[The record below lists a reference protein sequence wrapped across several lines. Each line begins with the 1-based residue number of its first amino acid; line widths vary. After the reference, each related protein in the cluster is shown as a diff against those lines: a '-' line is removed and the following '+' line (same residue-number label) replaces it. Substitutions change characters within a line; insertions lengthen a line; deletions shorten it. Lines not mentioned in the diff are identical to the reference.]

1 MVFNRVYVV
10 TSSSVKLEETKAHMR
25 LYGLECIS
33 HTPFPEGADSEALMR
48 ALVEGDPS
56 ALAALREESVLL
68 AADRA
73 GRAEM
78 VHLERVW
85 HSSTLL
91 AVYRGKA
98 AGPGGASVVVRRFTH
113 ETEGYLDLSREGPST
128 GASTLPVFGWDA
140 TFVLG
145 LLGKTFH
152 EYRLAGR
159 KCSPRDRVLAMFIQ
173 ERLYYSK
180 LVDAKHRPLRPTRPV
195 DFERDPGDYVL
206 GSHFK
211 EIKGPAC
218 TSHRIAPGL
227 VVRVLNSGFFHR
239 SAENRREKTFWWPGL
254 NAGIPLVEKPN
265 DPIQELVYA
274 VHDLGHFLIPD
285 LIFTGHDEDL
295 SALGKFV
302 YTCFRLMSEATTITL
317 ADMLTVSAMLRD
329 GVPYATVDK
338 RKIHPLF
345 VSAVGARGL
354 RPEDPDYLERLRALL
369 FASMQF
375 CLTGRTDRFRG
386 LVEAAAKRDGL
397 SQPDLE
403 PLETFADKF
412 SAFFLDDARW
422 SIENY
427 GNMVANAGEFR
438 RWWAEAAEPIR
449 RAEPEA
455 LGLPTV
461 GEYIRSFPSRSVEDL
476 EALRV
481 RDPEGLLDVVYGR
494 LLDELILPVLDPS
507 APDQPLAPFPERAS
521 RAFRRWAMGQSFVF
535 TSLSHVP
542 EAATFQ
548 RLFVAHVGKPAI
560 LTAGEMRAA
569 RGFLETFLD
578 QAVKVDLLDPDDCAT
593 FKEVFPLFPP
603 FFVNYDLYTTPPH
616 TQLRELCKRQ
626 GFVGPT

>member
-1 MVFNRVYVV
+1 MVFNRVFVV
-10 TSSSVKLEETKAHMR
+10 TSSAVKLAETQAHMR
-25 LYGLECIS
+25 LYGLECVA
-33 HTPFPEGADSEALMR
+33 HPPFAEGADLEASMT

-68 AADRA
+68 AGDRKR
-73 GRAEM
+73 GRAQM

-85 HSSTLL
+85 HSSSLL

-98 AGPGGASVVVRRFTH
+98 AAPGGAAVVVKRYVH
-113 ETEGYLDLSREGPST
+113 ETEGYLDLTRDGGEL
-128 GASTLPVFGWDA
+128 LPVFGWDA

-145 LLGKTFH
+145 LLGRTFH
-152 EYRLAGR
+152 DYRRDGH

-173 ERLYYSK
+173 DRLYYSA

-195 DFERDPGDYVL
+195 DFERDPGEHIL
-206 GSHFK
+206 THFK

-218 TSHRIAPGL
+218 TAHRIVPGL

-239 SAENRREKTFWWPGL
+239 SAENRREKAYWWPGL

-285 LIFTGHDEDL
+285 LIFTGRDEDL
-295 SALGKFV
+295 SPLGKFV
-302 YTCFRLMSEATTITL
+302 YTAFRLMSEATTITL

-345 VSAVGARGL
+345 VTAVGARGL
-354 RPEDPDYLERLRALL
+354 LPDDPGYLARLRELL

-375 CLTGRTDRFRG
+375 CLTGQTDRLRA
-386 LVEAAAKRDGL
+386 LVEASAERDGL
-397 SQPDLE
+397 AKPNLE

-427 GNMVANAGEFR
+427 ANMAANAAEFR

-449 RAEPEA
+449 QAEPEA

-461 GEYIRSFPSRSVEDL
+461 GEYIRSFKGRSPEDL

-481 RDPEGLLDVVYGR
+481 SDPELLLDVVYGR
-494 LLDELILPVLDPS
+494 LLDELILPVFDP
-507 APDQPLAPFPERAS
+507 AARDLPLAPFPERAS
-521 RAFRRWAMGQSFVF
+521 RAFRRWAMGQAFVF
-535 TSLSHVP
+535 TSLGHVP

-548 RLFVAHVGKPAI
+548 RLFVAQVKRPAA
-560 LTAGEMRAA
+560 LTAAEMRTTRA
-569 RGFLETFLD
+569 FLEAFLD

-603 FFVNYDLYTTPPH
+603 FFVNYDLYASPPH
-616 TQLRELCKRQ
+616 AQLRDLCKKQ
-626 GFVGPT
+626 GFVL